1 MSMYSFFRML
11 GAFAGSLNAAT
22 RVTGVAVQALIV
34 YTGYLIP
41 PGSMHPWFSW
51 LRRINPVQYAFEA
64 LMANEFHG
72 LNIECTPPFLVPVGV
87 PGAAPEYQ
95 SCLIQG
101 SSPGSTVVKGENY
114 INSQFTYSRSHLWRN
129 LGIVIGFWLFFSAM
143 TALGLELQKPNMG
156 GAAVTVFKRGQA
168 PKSIERAIEKGAA
181 PPRDI
186 EAGGPGAGAE
196 AAVITAD
203 GEKGGTGGTGG
214 TNADR
219 LAKNDTVFTWQNVTY
234 TIPTK
239 SGSKV
244 LLNDVSGY
252 VRPGKLTALMGES
265 GAGKTTL
272 LNTLA
277 QRVKFGTV
285 QGSFLVN
292 GQPLPLSFQRST
304 GFAEQ
309 QDIHEPTTTVREAM
323 RFSALLRQP
332 QGIPVQEKYA
342 YAERIIRLLEMEDIA
357 GATVGTQGVGLNQE
371 QRKRL
376 TIGVELASKPEL
388 LMFLDEPTSGLDSAA
403 AFNVVRFLRKLAD
416 AGQAML
422 VHYPPQEI
430 LIKRQ
435 TSTFY

>member
-1 MSMYSFFRML
+1 M
-11 GAFAGSLNAAT
+11 
-22 RVTGVAVQALIV
+22 
-34 YTGYLIP
+34 
-41 PGSMHPWFSW
+41 W
-51 LRRINPVQYAFEA
+51 INPVQYGFEA

-72 LNIECTPPFLVPVGV
+72 LNVECTPPFLVPAGV
-87 PGAAPEYQ
+87 PGATPEHQ
-95 SCLIQG
+95 SCLIRG
-101 SSPGSTVVKGENY
+101 SSSGSTVVSGDAY
-114 INSQFTYSRSHLWRN
+114 IQSQFSYTRSHLWRN

-143 TALGLELQKPNMG
+143 TALGLEFQKPNMG
-156 GAAVTVFKRGQA
+156 GAAVTVYKRGQT

-181 PPRDI
+181 SPPDV
-186 EAGGPGAGAE
+186 ETADTGAGVPISADAE
-196 AAVITAD
+196 KKEIGGTL
-203 GEKGGTGGTGG
+203 GTGGTHG
-214 TNADR
+214 TDVDR
-219 LAKNDTVFTWQNVTY
+219 LATNDTVFTWQNVTY

-239 SGSKV
+239 SGDRV
-244 LLNDVSGY
+244 LLNGVSGY

-277 QRVKFGTV
+277 QRIKFGTV
-285 QGSFLVN
+285 RGSFLIN
-292 GQPLPLSFQRST
+292 GQPLPLSFQRAT

-332 QGIPVQEKYA
+332 KEVPVQEKYE
-342 YAERIIRLLEMEDIA
+342 YAEKIIRLLEMEDIA

-422 VHYPPQEI
+422 VPQ
-430 LIKRQ
+430 LPLPFLYHKGGMSNLY
-435 TSTFY
+435 TVSAPSTNRARYCLSTLTKWSCSRVEGLSSITAPLAPTRRP

>member
-1 MSMYSFFRML
+1 MYSFFRML
-11 GAFAGSLNAAT
+11 GAYSGSLNAAT

-41 PGSMHPWFSW
+41 PVSMHPWFKW
-51 LRRINPVQYAFEA
+51 LMWINPVQYGFEA

-72 LNIECTPPFLVPVGV
+72 LNVECTPPFLVPAGA
-87 PGAAPEYQ
+87 PGATPEHQ
-95 SCLIQG
+95 SCLIRG
-101 SSPGSTVVKGENY
+101 SSPGSTVVRGDAY
-114 INSQFTYSRSHLWRN
+114 IQSQFSYSRSHLWRN

-143 TALGLELQKPNMG
+143 TALGLEFQKPNMG
-156 GAAVTVFKRGQA
+156 GAAVTVYKRGQT
-168 PKSIERAIEKGAA
+168 PKSIERAIKKGAA
-181 PPRDI
+181 PPPDV
-186 EAGGPGAGAE
+186 ETADTGAGVPISADAE
-196 AAVITAD
+196 KK
-203 GEKGGTGGTGG
+203 ETGGTLG
-214 TNADR
+214 THRAHGAHGADVDR
-219 LAKNDTVFTWQNVTY
+219 LATNDTVFTWQNVTY

-239 SGSKV
+239 SGDRV

-277 QRVKFGTV
+277 QRIKFGTV
-285 QGSFLVN
+285 HGSFLVN
-292 GQPLPLSFQRST
+292 GQPLPLSFQRAT

-332 QGIPVQEKYA
+332 KEVPTQEKYE
-342 YAERIIRLLEMEDIA
+342 YAEKIIRLLEMEDIA

-422 VHYPPQEI
+422 VPLPFLYYMRHE
-430 LIKRQ
+430 
-435 TSTFY
+435 